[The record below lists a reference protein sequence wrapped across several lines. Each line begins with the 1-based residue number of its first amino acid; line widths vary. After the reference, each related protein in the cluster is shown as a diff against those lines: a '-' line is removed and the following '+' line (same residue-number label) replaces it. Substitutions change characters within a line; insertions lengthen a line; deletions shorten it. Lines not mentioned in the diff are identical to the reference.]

1 MSNPLKSILNSH
13 SLQHLPSIPGA
24 GIGTAGSLPGWK
36 LKDYPSLSVKAQPP
50 PFVCGRAPN
59 WWKASSLSWD
69 NLPSVVLR
77 SQVWSW
83 ESGRNRNRAGGGGL
97 TTRKPPRS
105 HLHQLPP
112 CLQRAP
118 TEGAGSEIRK
128 AGQGRERDEIK
139 LQSGPRF
146 VLFEEGVGRTEPLC
160 LGKEQECRCVRAED
174 AGQANWEDANKP

>member
-1 MSNPLKSILNSH
+1 MESIKPFLGQS
-13 SLQHLPSIPGA
+13 SQCCSEKPG
-24 GIGTAGSLPGWK
+24 
-36 LKDYPSLSVKAQPP
+36 
-50 PFVCGRAPN
+50 
-59 WWKASSLSWD
+59 
-69 NLPSVVLR
+69 VVLR
-77 SQVWSW
+77 EWQKQ
-83 ESGRNRNRAGGGGL
+83 EQGRGGGGL

-160 LGKEQECRCVRAED
+160 LGKEQECGCVRAED